1 MNNNNDFF
9 LKQMKGVSPIKK
21 NNRIKKEDPK
31 TNYKSEKKKYSK
43 KSRSHNP
50 KCQHSNKKQ

>member
-1 MNNNNDFF
+1 MNNGDDVF
-9 LKQMKGVSPIKK
+9 LKQMKGVTPIKK

-43 KSRSHNP
+43 TKKNYNT
-50 KCQHSNKKQ
+50 KCQHSN